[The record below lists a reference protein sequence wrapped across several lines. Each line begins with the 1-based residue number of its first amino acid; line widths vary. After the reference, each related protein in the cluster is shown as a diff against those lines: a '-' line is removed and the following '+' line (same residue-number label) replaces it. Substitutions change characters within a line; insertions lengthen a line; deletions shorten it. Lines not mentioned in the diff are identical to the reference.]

1 MIVLN
6 LTPGATTDSTPIGV
20 KTIYNTNRNTIVEGN
35 TIKITQPGLYEIQG
49 TTTVTS
55 TATNVFGAYVDING
69 TRYGSQGESTAAAV
83 GKTTTVTLYTA
94 VEVRDTAQ
102 YGYVTVSFMPIGN
115 ATIVDG
121 TVSIKKIN

>member
-1 MIVLN
+1 MIVLSLN
-6 LTPGATTDSTPIGV
+6 SGATTVGTPIGI
-20 KTIYNTNRNTIVEGN
+20 KSIYNTNGNTIVEGN
-35 TIKITQPGLYEIQG
+35 TVKITQPGLYEIQG

-55 TATNVFGAYVDING
+55 TAANVFGVYVDING
-69 TRYGSQGESTAAAV
+69 TRYGSQGESTATAD
-83 GKTTTVTLYTA
+83 GKTTTVTLYTS